1 MATGE
6 LILLANAGVLI
17 VYKQTKI
24 LIDGLYKDLGAHF
37 TDIPGEI
44 WQLMK
49 NGKGDLA
56 DIDYVLFTHSHYDHY
71 YSPYLREYLAN
82 NKVKG
87 LVLPPLDATNGLA
100 ADYKKYGGKNI
111 VFDHNDKAVLQDDI
125 IVQRFII
132 RHVDKKYH
140 NVPVQCFF
148 ITTPE
153 ASILVLSDSDY
164 EEELFA
170 PYKDMT
176 VDYLFVTPVFFNS
189 SHGRKI
195 IFAYLKVK
203 KIIIYHLSSGN
214 DDKYGYY
221 KMVVRD
227 VEKYAGGA
235 EIVLWNKLGQH
246 IPF

>member
-56 DIDYVLFTHSHYDHY
+56 DIDYILFTHSHYDHY
-71 YSPYLREYLAN
+71 YSPYLRTYLAN

-87 LVLPPLDATNGLA
+87 LVLPPMDTTNGLL
-100 ADYKKYGGKNI
+100 ADYKTYGNKQI
-111 VFDHNDKAVLQDDI
+111 VFAGDNKALLQDDI
-125 IVQRFII
+125 ILKRFII

-140 NVPVQCFF
+140 DVPVQCFLF
-148 ITTPE
+148 ETPE
-153 ASILVLSDSDY
+153 AKILLLSDSDY

-170 PYKDMT
+170 PYKGLV

-189 SHGRKI
+189 PHGRKI
-195 IFAYLKVK
+195 IFTYLKVK
-203 KIIIYHLSSGN
+203 KIIIYHLNASN
-214 DDKYGYY
+214 EDRYGYY
-221 KMVVRD
+221 KMVTRD
-227 VEKYAGGA
+227 VEKYAGAA

>member
-1 MATGE
+1 MAVGE

-17 VYKQTKI
+17 VYKHTKI

-37 TDIPGEI
+37 TDIPSEI

-49 NGKGDLA
+49 SGKGDLA

-71 YSPYLREYLAN
+71 YSPYLRAYLEN
-82 NKVKG
+82 NKIRG
-87 LVLPPLDATNGLA
+87 LVLPPLDTTNGLME
-100 ADYKKYGGKNI
+100 DYKTYGNKQVI
-111 VFDHNDKAVLQDDI
+111 FDGAEKALLQDNI
-125 IVQRFII
+125 ILKRFII

-140 NVPVQCFF
+140 AVPVQCFF
-148 ITTPE
+148 FATPE
-153 ASILVLSDSDY
+153 ANILLLSDSDY

-170 PYKDMT
+170 PYKGLV

-189 SHGRKI
+189 PQGRHI
-195 IFAYLKVK
+195 ISECLKVK
-203 KIIIYHLSSGN
+203 KIIIYHLNASN
-214 DDKYGYY
+214 EDRYGYY

-227 VEKYAGGA
+227 VNKYTGSA